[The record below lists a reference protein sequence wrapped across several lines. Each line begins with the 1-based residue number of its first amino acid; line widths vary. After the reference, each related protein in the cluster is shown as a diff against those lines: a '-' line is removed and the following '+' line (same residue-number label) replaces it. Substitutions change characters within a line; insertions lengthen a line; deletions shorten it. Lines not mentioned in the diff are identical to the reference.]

1 MRVTPAVL
9 PSPWHRISF
18 RAPVVAGMVCVA
30 LAMSGCA
37 SRGILGEKP
46 VPSLKE
52 GTEVVPDS
60 GAQTNTITP
69 LQKFM
74 WFFSPYRPVIQQ
86 GNFVSEEMLAQLKVG
101 MTRDQVRFILGT
113 SLLTDIFHADR
124 WDYPF
129 RLAKGNGETT
139 SSRVVVFFD
148 KEGKVARFEGG
159 NLPTEKEYI
168 DRIAGPSPF
177 AKIAKADAP
186 AAVVPSPVAPSAVP
200 VPADAAPGIPVSKPE
215 PVPAP
220 EATPA
225 PAPEAAPAPASTP
238 AAEPTK

>member
-9 PSPWHRISF
+9 PTLRHRISF
-18 RAPVVAGMVCVA
+18 RAPVVAGMVCIA
-30 LAMSGCA
+30 LMASGCA

-46 VPSLKE
+46 AAAQKE
-52 GTEVVPDS
+52 GKELVPEN
-60 GAQTNTITP
+60 GAQTTTITP

-74 WFFSPYRPVIQQ
+74 WFFSPYRPDIQQ
-86 GNFVSEEMLAQLKVG
+86 GNFVSEEMVSQLKEG

-113 SLLTDIFHADR
+113 PLLTDLFHAER

-129 RLAKGNGETT
+129 RLARGSGETT

-177 AKIAKADAP
+177 AKLAKANAP

-200 VPADAAPGIPVSKPE
+200 SNPDNTPAMIPVTKPTVE
-215 PVPAP
+215 QAPAS
-220 EATPA
+220 EPA
-225 PAPEAAPAPASTP
+225 PAP
-238 AAEPTK
+238 TK

>member
-9 PSPWHRISF
+9 PSLWHRISF

-46 VPSLKE
+46 AASQKE
-52 GTEVVPDS
+52 GKEVVPEQ
-60 GAQTNTITP
+60 GAQTTTITP

-74 WFFSPYRPVIQQ
+74 WFFSPYRPDIQQ

-101 MTRDQVRFILGT
+101 MTRDQVRFVLGT

-129 RLAKGNGETT
+129 RLARGSG
-139 SSRVVVFFD
+139 
-148 KEGKVARFEGG
+148 
-159 NLPTEKEYI
+159 
-168 DRIAGPSPF
+168 
-177 AKIAKADAP
+177 
-186 AAVVPSPVAPSAVP
+186 
-200 VPADAAPGIPVSKPE
+200 
-215 PVPAP
+215 
-220 EATPA
+220 
-225 PAPEAAPAPASTP
+225 
-238 AAEPTK
+238 